1 MGCWVQMPLWS
12 TLKATKTS
20 NNQRNLYFPFETLEV
35 EFYGFWWGTT
45 EDTPTNFESTNRQ
58 QRPMIVIKK
67 SMILSFSNPHLVAA
81 AVALAAV
88 EVVAAEADVA
98 GTAAAAAA
106 ASGNEFGAVETVVQ
120 LRKYALLDYWGGII
134 AGLLQKMHSSSWVH
148 HLVFDQSVPS
158 DAEFLLSVRH
168 SRLSQNKK
176 SSLRPVTK
184 EVESE

>member
-1 MGCWVQMPLWS
+1 
-12 TLKATKTS
+12 
-20 NNQRNLYFPFETLEV
+20 
-35 EFYGFWWGTT
+35 
-45 EDTPTNFESTNRQ
+45 
-58 QRPMIVIKK
+58 
-67 SMILSFSNPHLVAA
+67 MILSFSNPHLVAA
-81 AVALAAV
+81 AVAPAAV

-98 GTAAAAAA
+98 GTVAVAAAAAAAA

-120 LRKYALLDYWGGII
+120 LRKYALLDYWDII

-158 DAEFLLSVRH
+158 DAEFLLSARH

>member
-1 MGCWVQMPLWS
+1 
-12 TLKATKTS
+12 
-20 NNQRNLYFPFETLEV
+20 
-35 EFYGFWWGTT
+35 
-45 EDTPTNFESTNRQ
+45 
-58 QRPMIVIKK
+58 
-67 SMILSFSNPHLVAA
+67 MILSFSNPHLVAA
-81 AVALAAV
+81 AVAPAAA

-98 GTAAAAAA
+98 GTVAA
-106 ASGNEFGAVETVVQ
+106 ASGNEFGAVATVVQ
-120 LRKYALLDYWGGII
+120 LRKYALLDYWGDII

>member
-1 MGCWVQMPLWS
+1 
-12 TLKATKTS
+12 
-20 NNQRNLYFPFETLEV
+20 
-35 EFYGFWWGTT
+35 
-45 EDTPTNFESTNRQ
+45 
-58 QRPMIVIKK
+58 
-67 SMILSFSNPHLVAA
+67 MILSFSNPHLVAA
-81 AVALAAV
+81 AVAPAAV

-98 GTAAAAAA
+98 GTVAVAAAAAAAA

-120 LRKYALLDYWGGII
+120 LRKYALLDYWDII

-148 HLVFDQSVPS
+148 HLVFDQSIPS
-158 DAEFLLSVRH
+158 DAEFLLSARH

>member
-1 MGCWVQMPLWS
+1 
-12 TLKATKTS
+12 
-20 NNQRNLYFPFETLEV
+20 
-35 EFYGFWWGTT
+35 
-45 EDTPTNFESTNRQ
+45 
-58 QRPMIVIKK
+58 
-67 SMILSFSNPHLVAA
+67 MILSFSNPHLVAA
-81 AVALAAV
+81 AVAPAAV

-98 GTAAAAAA
+98 GTVAVAAAAAAA

-120 LRKYALLDYWGGII
+120 LRKYALLDYWDII

-148 HLVFDQSVPS
+148 HLVFDQSIPS
-158 DAEFLLSVRH
+158 DAEFLLSARH

>member
-1 MGCWVQMPLWS
+1 
-12 TLKATKTS
+12 
-20 NNQRNLYFPFETLEV
+20 
-35 EFYGFWWGTT
+35 
-45 EDTPTNFESTNRQ
+45 
-58 QRPMIVIKK
+58 
-67 SMILSFSNPHLVAA
+67 MILSFSNPHLVAA
-81 AVALAAV
+81 AVAPAAV

-98 GTAAAAAA
+98 GTVAVAAAAAAAA

-120 LRKYALLDYWGGII
+120 LRKYALLDYWDII

-158 DAEFLLSVRH
+158 GAEFLLSARH

>member
-1 MGCWVQMPLWS
+1 
-12 TLKATKTS
+12 
-20 NNQRNLYFPFETLEV
+20 
-35 EFYGFWWGTT
+35 
-45 EDTPTNFESTNRQ
+45 
-58 QRPMIVIKK
+58 
-67 SMILSFSNPHLVAA
+67 MILSFSNPHLVAA
-81 AVALAAV
+81 AVAPAAV

-98 GTAAAAAA
+98 GTVAVAAA

-120 LRKYALLDYWGGII
+120 LRKYALLDYWDII

-158 DAEFLLSVRH
+158 DAEFLLSARH

>member
-1 MGCWVQMPLWS
+1 
-12 TLKATKTS
+12 
-20 NNQRNLYFPFETLEV
+20 
-35 EFYGFWWGTT
+35 
-45 EDTPTNFESTNRQ
+45 
-58 QRPMIVIKK
+58 
-67 SMILSFSNPHLVAA
+67 MILSFSNPHLVAA
-81 AVALAAV
+81 AVAPAAV

-98 GTAAAAAA
+98 GTVAVAAAA

-120 LRKYALLDYWGGII
+120 LRKYALLDYWDII

-148 HLVFDQSVPS
+148 HLVFDQSIPS
-158 DAEFLLSVRH
+158 DAEFLLSARH

>member
-1 MGCWVQMPLWS
+1 
-12 TLKATKTS
+12 
-20 NNQRNLYFPFETLEV
+20 
-35 EFYGFWWGTT
+35 
-45 EDTPTNFESTNRQ
+45 
-58 QRPMIVIKK
+58 
-67 SMILSFSNPHLVAA
+67 MILSFSNPHLVAA
-81 AVALAAV
+81 AVAPAAV
-88 EVVAAEADVA
+88 EVAAAEADVA
-98 GTAAAAAA
+98 GTAAAAAAAVAA

-148 HLVFDQSVPS
+148 HLVFDRSVPS

>member
-1 MGCWVQMPLWS
+1 
-12 TLKATKTS
+12 
-20 NNQRNLYFPFETLEV
+20 
-35 EFYGFWWGTT
+35 
-45 EDTPTNFESTNRQ
+45 
-58 QRPMIVIKK
+58 
-67 SMILSFSNPHLVAA
+67 MILSFSNPHLVAA
-81 AVALAAV
+81 AVAPAAV

-98 GTAAAAAA
+98 GTVAVAAAAA

-120 LRKYALLDYWGGII
+120 LRKYALLDYWDII

-158 DAEFLLSVRH
+158 GAEFLLSARH